1 MKEYIND
8 NINDSLNEDL
18 KETVE
23 EKKKGFKMPCEWM
36 ILVSILAMII
46 SPFICDFAHMMAVI
60 VIAVHVIAIAIGILV
75 IRAIEQCAG
84 HNHWF

>member
-1 MKEYIND
+1 MKEYINE
-8 NINDSLNEDL
+8 NPNDTLNKDL
-18 KETVE
+18 KETAE
-23 EKKKGFKMPCEWM
+23 KKKKGFQMPCEWM
-36 ILVSILAMII
+36 ILISIIAMII
-46 SPFICDFAHMMAVI
+46 SPFICSFVHMMAVI